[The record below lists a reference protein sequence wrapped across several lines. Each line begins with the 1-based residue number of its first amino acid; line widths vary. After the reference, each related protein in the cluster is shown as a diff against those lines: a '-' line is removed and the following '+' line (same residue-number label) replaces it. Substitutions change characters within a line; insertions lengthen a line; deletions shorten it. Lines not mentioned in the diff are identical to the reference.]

1 MLLRIL
7 ETSVAVKSLDCYGA
21 FYTIAWTI
29 QMVLFSYIARV
40 SETMQVFVEVVAGKK
55 AVNTIQELK

>member
-1 MLLRIL
+1 
-7 ETSVAVKSLDCYGA
+7 
-21 FYTIAWTI
+21 
-29 QMVLFSYIARV
+29 MVLFSYIARV